1 MSFAAELLLALIP
14 ALLLF
19 VALFLG
25 RYPGER
31 AIARAVAARTRRPV
45 RAPRA
50 IAPIRRRPR
59 TAFRPGELIARS
71 LANRPPPALLTA

>member
-14 ALLLF
+14 ALFLF

-31 AIARAVAARTRRPV
+31 AIACAVAARTPRRV

-50 IAPIRRRPR
+50 IAPTHPRPR
-59 TAFRPGELIARS
+59 VAFRPGELIARS